1 MKMATIGRTVLVLG
15 MVVAAALGGAAAAAA
30 QQPLRVGLYAEIV
43 THDPH
48 VERNRYGI
56 VQLRNLYEPLVDLKG
71 NTTQLEGVLATAW
84 SVSADGKTYTFQLR
98 PNVVFTDGTPFNAEA
113 VRVNIERIQKLKLGP
128 YLQVRPITRV
138 EPVGDLQVRITLDKT
153 FSPFL
158 RGMALVRM
166 ISPTALKA
174 HDGGDSARAW
184 LVDNTAGTGPY
195 KLVSW
200 AHGQEMVYAR
210 NPAWW
215 GKPAAKGFDRV
226 SLRVINEPST
236 QQLMLEK
243 GDLDI
248 IQIFNRDDL
257 PRLRANPR
265 LQVAGGLAWEQ
276 QYIQLN
282 GMAAPTKDRKVREA
296 LSHLWN
302 ADDYMKVMGG
312 TVLASDGPVPSD
324 LIGAKGSLARY
335 PFNPE
340 RARALL
346 KEAGIQPG
354 TPFIMHYN
362 KGDETKRLT
371 AELYQGPLAEA
382 GFNVRI
388 EVDTW
393 PAQLKFMTDWFKA
406 PSPQTARH
414 ANLFNSSPRFATG
427 WDMMYYLFHSDARG
441 GVGSNFMNYSNPRV
455 DALITEA
462 ATILDEEKSLDLVR
476 QAARIVAED
485 AGAIFVSRTQELV
498 PMQKTI
504 KGYVHR
510 KALTLYLMYHELY
523 RE

>member
-1 MKMATIGRTVLVLG
+1 MRIGMVRTVMAATLGLALVT
-15 MVVAAALGGAAAAAA
+15 AAPAAA
-30 QQPLRVGLYAEIV
+30 QQALRVGLYGEIV

-56 VQLRNLYEPLVDLKG
+56 VQLRNIYEPLVDLKVG
-71 NTTQLEGVLATAW
+71 STQLEGVLATAW
-84 SVSADGKTYTFQLR
+84 KVSDDGKTYTFQLR
-98 PNVVFTDGTPFNAEA
+98 PNVVFTDGTPFNAET
-113 VRVNIERIQKLKLGP
+113 VKVNIERIQKLKLGP
-128 YLQVRPITRV
+128 YLQVRPVARV
-138 EPVGDLQVRITLDKT
+138 ETAGEREVRITLDKP

-158 RGMALVRM
+158 RGLVLVRM
-166 ISPTALKA
+166 ISPTALRN
-174 HDGGDSARAW
+174 HDGGDSARKW
-184 LVDNTAGTGPY
+184 LVDNSAGTGPY
-195 KLVSW
+195 KVVSW
-200 AHGQEMVYAR
+200 AHGQEFVYGR

-215 GKPAAKGFDRV
+215 GKPAAKGFERV
-226 SLRVINEPST
+226 SLRVISEPST

-257 PRLRANPR
+257 ARLRANPR
-265 LQVAGGLAWEQ
+265 LEIAGGLAWEQ

-282 GMAAPTKDRKVREA
+282 GMASPTNDRKVRQA

-302 ADDYMKVMGG
+302 PEDYITLMGG
-312 TVLASDGPVPSD
+312 TMLPSDGPVPSD
-324 LIGAKGSLARY
+324 LIGAKGGQVAYQYNPDKARSLLR
-335 PFNPE
+335 
-340 RARALL
+340 
-346 KEAGIQPG
+346 EAGVQPG

-371 AELYQGPLAEA
+371 AELYQGPLAQA

-414 ANLFNSSPRFATG
+414 GNLFNSSPRYATG

-455 DALITEA
+455 DALLNEA
-462 ATILDEEKSLDLVR
+462 ATVQDEEKSLDLIR
-476 QAARIVAED
+476 QASKIVADD
-485 AGAIFVSRTQELV
+485 AGSLFISRTREIV
-498 PMQKTI
+498 PMQKYI

-510 KALTLYLMYHELY
+510 KQLTQYLMYHELY
-523 RE
+523 RD

>member
-1 MKMATIGRTVLVLG
+1 MFGT
-15 MVVAAALGGAAAAAA
+15 AAALALGLTLVGAAPASA
-30 QQPLRVGLYAEIV
+30 QQVLRVGLYAEIV

-56 VQLRNLYEPLVDLKG
+56 VQLRNIYEPLVDLKG
-71 NTTQLEGVLATAW
+71 GTTQLEGVLGTSW
-84 SVSADGKTYTFQLR
+84 KVSGDGKTYTFQLR
-98 PNVVFTDGTPFNAEA
+98 PNVVFTDGTPFNAET
-113 VRVNIERIQKLKLGP
+113 VKVNIERIQKLKLGP
-128 YLQVRPITRV
+128 YLQVRSIAKV
-138 EPVGDLQVRITLDKT
+138 ETAGDLEVRITLDKP

-166 ISPTALKA
+166 ISPTALKT
-174 HDGGDSARAW
+174 HDGGDSARKW
-184 LVDNTAGTGPY
+184 LVDNSAGTGAY
-195 KLVSW
+195 KVVSW
-200 AHGQEMVYAR
+200 AHGQEFLYER
-210 NPAWW
+210 NRAWW

-226 SLRVINEPST
+226 QLRVMSEPST

-257 PRLRANPR
+257 ARLRANPR
-265 LQVAGGLAWEQ
+265 LQVVGGLAWEQ

-282 GMAAPTKDRKVREA
+282 GLAAPTKERKVREA
-296 LSHLWN
+296 ISHLWN
-302 ADDYMKVMGG
+302 SEDYVKLMGG
-312 TVLASDGPVPSD
+312 TVLLSDGPVPSD
-324 LIGAKGSLARY
+324 LAGATGNQVVY
-335 PFNPE
+335 GFNPE

-346 KEAGIQPG
+346 REAGVQPG
-354 TPFIMHYN
+354 TPFIMQYN

-371 AELYQGPLAEA
+371 AELFHGPLSQA

-393 PAQLKFMTDWFKA
+393 PAQLKFMTEWFRA
-406 PSPQTARH
+406 PSQQTARH
-414 ANLFNSSPRFATG
+414 ANLLNSSPRFATP

-455 DALITEA
+455 DALLTEA
-462 ATILDEEKSLDLVR
+462 AAILEEDKSLELIR
-476 QAARIVAED
+476 QAAKIVAED
-485 AGAIFVSRTQELV
+485 AGAIFISRTQELV
-498 PMQKTI
+498 PMQKSI

-510 KALTLYLMYHELY
+510 KALTQYLMYHELY